1 MHQTP
6 LTRSLSARAD
16 NAVDVHTCNTAE
28 SVSLCLALDAKA
40 SAIQHWRHAAASLM
54 LCHLRTAFCIAVR
67 RIIGC
72 MSGLKAH
79 LW

>member
-28 SVSLCLALDAKA
+28 SVSLCLALNAKA
-40 SAIQHWRHAAASLM
+40 SAIQLPSLAS
-54 LCHLRTAFCIAVR
+54 CSSQPRAVSYQDSIAVR
-67 RIIGC
+67 RFIGC
-72 MSGLKAH
+72 MEG
-79 LW
+79 